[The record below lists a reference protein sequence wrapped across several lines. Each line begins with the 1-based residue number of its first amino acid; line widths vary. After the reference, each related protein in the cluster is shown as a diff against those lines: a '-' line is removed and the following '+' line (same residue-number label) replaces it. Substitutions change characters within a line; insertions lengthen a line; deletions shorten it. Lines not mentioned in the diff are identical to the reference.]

1 MATEIKVVLFE
12 DVRETRSE
20 ILDALQKCLKS
31 DGAVLP
37 FDAELFKEPTAS
49 QNRMYEDRLESIL
62 SKPPYDGATLLV
74 ADRDLSMSPNFQGMS
89 VSAVIE
95 AAKRLGIAICAY
107 ARQPAPEDYKWRVR
121 WEEGHVILSSTE
133 DADLAREAI
142 VAARG
147 FAEIASMLP
156 AIVKDE
162 MSKSPAKTLAALL
175 GKPEYAD
182 KIALYG
188 VGDQNRLS
196 QVPAKGKKDNGD
208 WVRRIGCF
216 LGYWLWD
223 SILRYPGLLVNEVA
237 AASHLNIATADFRK
251 GNVRGVFDNA
261 LYDGPFADP
270 DRPHWWRGMMDDI
283 VSREGYNDGLELIR
297 QKLGEIFTSSQC
309 WVDPSKPAGYY
320 CIISEKPV
328 SLENSRGGL
337 SWLPRGA
344 DLSRITT
351 SLFEEYGPWIG
362 S

>member
-1 MATEIKVVLFE
+1 MSNEIKVVLFE
-12 DVRETRSE
+12 DVKETRSE
-20 ILDALQKCLKS
+20 ILAALKKCLKS
-31 DGAVLP
+31 NGTVLP
-37 FDAELFKEPTAS
+37 FDAELFNETGSKSRT
-49 QNRMYEDRLESIL
+49 YEDRLEAIL
-62 SKPPYDGATLLV
+62 SQTPYEGTTLLV
-74 ADRDLSMSPNFQGMS
+74 ADRDLSMSTNFQGMS

-107 ARQPAPEDYKWRVR
+107 ARQPAPEDYKWRAR
-121 WEEGHVILSSTE
+121 WEEGHIVLSSTH
-133 DADLAREAI
+133 DDNLAQEAI

-147 FAEIASMLP
+147 FAEIALKLP
-156 AIVKDE
+156 TIVKDGVG
-162 MSKSPAKTLAALL
+162 KSPAKILAALL

-196 QVPAKGKKDNGD
+196 QVPARGKKDNGD
-208 WVRRIGCF
+208 WVKRIGCF

-223 SILRYPGLLVNEVA
+223 SILRYPGLLVNVVA
-237 AASHLNIATADFRK
+237 AASHLNIATNDFQNNK
-251 GNVRGVFDNA
+251 VQAVFKEA

-270 DRPHWWRGMMDDI
+270 DKPRWWRGVIDDI

-297 QKLGEIFTSSQC
+297 QKLGTSFSPSQC
-309 WVDPSKPAGYY
+309 WVDPSRPAGYY
-320 CIISEKPV
+320 CIISEKAV
-328 SLENSRGGL
+328 SLENSKGGL